1 MRKKEELQLFALVH
15 QNVESDHLHD
25 RVSNSIFLA
34 YSIKRLQM
42 PPQDN
47 VLLKCIHIR
56 RVFAKR
62 RTLKGR

>member
-1 MRKKEELQLFALVH
+1 VYK
-15 QNVESDHLHD
+15 NVESDNL
-25 RVSNSIFLA
+25 RERERESNSIFLA

-62 RTLKGR
+62 RTLKGL